1 MSCVLY
7 FLLLQWSLTKAYAC
21 AGGLQIPSCQNRIS
35 DACSLA
41 LRWTIYSF
49 CKCLAPRW
57 SVCLFLEC
65 SGRGFQH
72 STNALNF
79 FAECDASVKCAV
91 LPRATLELCGPPL
104 ISYCHCCRW
113 CILSPGARI
122 SRAASRVS
130 GIREEKNYRFRKGGT
145 TAIVEQEWTWWQRLG
160 TPWSQAR
167 ELLQN
172 KGAAC
177 CSLLR
182 VEWWLLWWIEGSRRE
197 ICCTVVWG
205 WLNVGS
211 STAMSAWAGF
221 VVGFWLVSVLWQ
233 LVWSHFNLRSW
244 ERVGNCRTEV
254 RCQRF

>member
-145 TAIVEQEWTWWQRLG
+145 TAIVEQEWTWWQSWFGAILIWGRG
-160 TPWSQAR
+160 S
-167 ELLQN
+167 ELEIVGRRYGSFKLSKVISN
-172 KGAAC
+172 KGDSKNGQIGATC
-177 CSLLR
+177 WFLSYSPNTR
-182 VEWWLLWWIEGSRRE
+182 YRHISNRGVHV
-197 ICCTVVWG
+197 CTMGAGDW
-205 WLNVGS
+205 
-211 STAMSAWAGF
+211 TAQTAGRKSK
-221 VVGFWLVSVLWQ
+221 L
-233 LVWSHFNLRSW
+233 
-244 ERVGNCRTEV
+244 C
-254 RCQRF
+254 